1 MKAIGIRL
9 DFMKQKWPDLIQMGK
24 HGKLQMWRV
33 GWLTAYG
40 EGDAFAQLLYG
51 KNIEQTNYARFALP
65 EYDELYRASR
75 RIPDGPERNKIYR
88 RMSELVAAYSPW
100 WLGVYTIENTLLQPW
115 VHGYKK
121 HAYWE
126 HPWKYLDVDADRQKA
141 AR

>member
-1 MKAIGIRL
+1 
-9 DFMKQKWPDLIQMGK
+9 
-24 HGKLQMWRV
+24 
-33 GWLTAYG
+33 
-40 EGDAFAQLLYG
+40 
-51 KNIEQTNYARFALP
+51 
-65 EYDELYRASR
+65 LYRASR

-115 VHGYKK
+115 VQGYKK
-121 HAYWE
+121 NAYWE